1 MKEFTVIYFNDDG
14 CSIYTYTLKELNEF
28 LKDII
33 DVNTS
38 EGGILSAFISD
49 VDKSGIDTAFIDENQ
64 KYMII
69 KGLPIKPKIVE
80 SVLKLSI

>member
-14 CSIYTYTLKELNEF
+14 CGIYTYTLKELNKF